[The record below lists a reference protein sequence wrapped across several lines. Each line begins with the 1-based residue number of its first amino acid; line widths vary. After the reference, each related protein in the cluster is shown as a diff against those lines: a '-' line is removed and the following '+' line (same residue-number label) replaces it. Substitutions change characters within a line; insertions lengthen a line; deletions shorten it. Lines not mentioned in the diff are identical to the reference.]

1 MKDKLSGIN
10 IKQKV
15 MIKIE
20 QTNLD
25 FFLNQHLFESI
36 DHLF

>member
-1 MKDKLSGIN
+1 MKDKFSGIN

-20 QTNLD
+20 QANLD